1 MYNVLYGAL
10 PTREDLLAS
19 LDLTEAYEALT
30 EDAADLVDACLAVA
44 APKAVWAHLS
54 VQTAAEGTTIGE
66 VRVDAPFVAEKLAA
80 CTFAIPYIATCGAE
94 VEAWADG
101 LTDPLERYW
110 ADKLKLAL
118 LGAVMGELKETLRA
132 AYFTGETYMAAL
144 NPGSLPQWPISEQI
158 KLFAMLGDGAEK
170 IGVTLKPSYLMVPTK
185 SCSGIYFAHGGHYEN
200 CMLCPRIDCPNRRA
214 PFAGEE
220 SVV

>member
-1 MYNVLYGAL
+1 M
-10 PTREDLLAS
+10 
-19 LDLTEAYEALT
+19 
-30 EDAADLVDACLAVA
+30 
-44 APKAVWAHLS
+44 
-54 VQTAAEGTTIGE
+54 
-66 VRVDAPFVAEKLAA
+66 AEKLAT

-132 AYFTGETYMAAL
+132 VYFTGETYMAAL
-144 NPGSLPQWPISEQI
+144 NPGSLPQWPISEQT

-185 SCSGIYFAHGGHYEN
+185 SCSGIYFAHSGHYEN

-220 SVV
+220 LIV